1 MSDLKDINIHIGT
14 ATIGMQSRNQISKV
28 AFAQDVIDFLSDF
41 SSNLIEKIKAGNIS
55 DEYLYFGMWIRRKNL
70 EKFVQKYQDKTRR
83 GYGNSLHI
91 APSNVPTNALFTL
104 AFGLLTGNVCFVRIS
119 ENLIKELKP
128 VFKTLQ
134 ESLENHETISRYIL
148 FFSSNYHSKVLKNL
162 IEDSELVIVW
172 GGTKTVQT
180 IKKQCVNPYQKFL
193 GFPDRTSLSII
204 SINYLKNES
213 KGRQLEAATSYA
225 RDLYFF
231 GQRACSSP
239 RLLIAYNPNQ
249 IKEWRE
255 YIDHFLYMVSQK
267 GNNLMLQN
275 NHRISRYNS
284 FNSISRLLALN
295 SINERLCTKFNNLFI
310 YDAGELKSEQI
321 GNLSQNGCIAVKM
334 IKNLQ
339 EMPNLIAY
347 NAQTISYNGLSK
359 EELSCLVGSLCTTK
373 IARIVKFGNTLNMG
387 AVWDGYD
394 LIYEMSRVLS
404 HV

>member
-1 MSDLKDINIHIGT
+1 
-14 ATIGMQSRNQISKV
+14 
-28 AFAQDVIDFLSDF
+28 
-41 SSNLIEKIKAGNIS
+41 
-55 DEYLYFGMWIRRKNL
+55 
-70 EKFVQKYQDKTRR
+70 
-83 GYGNSLHI
+83 
-91 APSNVPTNALFTL
+91 
-104 AFGLLTGNVCFVRIS
+104 
-119 ENLIKELKP
+119 
-128 VFKTLQ
+128 
-134 ESLENHETISRYIL
+134 
-148 FFSSNYHSKVLKNL
+148 
-162 IEDSELVIVW
+162 
-172 GGTKTVQT
+172 
-180 IKKQCVNPYQKFL
+180 
-193 GFPDRTSLSII
+193 
-204 SINYLKNES
+204 
-213 KGRQLEAATSYA
+213 
-225 RDLYFF
+225 
-231 GQRACSSP
+231 
-239 RLLIAYNPNQ
+239 
-249 IKEWRE
+249 
-255 YIDHFLYMVSQK
+255 
-267 GNNLMLQN
+267 MLQN

-359 EELSCLVGSLCTTK
+359 EELSCLVGNLCTTK